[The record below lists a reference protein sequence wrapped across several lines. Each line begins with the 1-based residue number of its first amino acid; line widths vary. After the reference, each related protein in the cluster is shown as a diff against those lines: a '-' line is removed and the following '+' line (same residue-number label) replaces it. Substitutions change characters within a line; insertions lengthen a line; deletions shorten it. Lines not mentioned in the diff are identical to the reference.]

1 MPNFESKE
9 LKRTFETLSLV
20 DNVRTTPERDAV
32 VPQGMGMKSTG
43 KQAPKDYEVA
53 VIAHE
58 AGEVSIGDLY
68 KNPSAFVGK
77 SIKVRGSVVK
87 FHEAIMN
94 KNWVHIQDG
103 SSYDGLFDLTIT
115 TLDRANVG
123 EVAAF
128 EGVIM
133 LNKDF
138 GAGYKYDVIMEDA
151 KLLSTVTN
159 Q

>member
-1 MPNFESKE
+1 
-9 LKRTFETLSLV
+9 
-20 DNVRTTPERDAV
+20 
-32 VPQGMGMKSTG
+32 
-43 KQAPKDYEVA
+43 
-53 VIAHE
+53 
-58 AGEVSIGDLY
+58 
-68 KNPSAFVGK
+68 
-77 SIKVRGSVVK
+77 
-87 FHEAIMN
+87 MN

-123 EVAAF
+123 EVAVF
-128 EGVIM
+128 EGVIT

-151 KLLSTVTN
+151 KLLSSVTN